1 MKTAY
6 VFPGQGSQAPG
17 MGRALYEQHEL
28 ARRRFDEANAVLG
41 FDLARIMFEG
51 TDDDLRKTSVTQPAI
66 YVHSVIVAELTNARA
81 DAAMA
86 AGHSLGEFSALAAMG
101 ALEFGEGLRLVSIR
115 ANAMQK
121 ACDGAPSTMAAIV
134 GLDDAVV
141 EALCAEVRD
150 VVPANY
156 NSPGQ
161 LVISGSVEG
170 VTAALELAKARGA
183 KMAKQL
189 AVNGAFHSP
198 FMEPAR
204 AELAAAIAQAKINA
218 PSAPVYQN
226 VDAQPHTD
234 PEQIREN
241 LVRQLTAAVR
251 WTQSVQAM
259 AGAGATRF
267 VELGPG
273 KVLAGLVK
281 RIDKGLEA
289 ESRDSA

>member
-1 MKTAY
+1 MSVAI

-17 MGRALYEQHEL
+17 MGLKLFEASEH
-28 ARRRFDEANAVLG
+28 ARRRFHEAREVLG
-41 FDLARIMFEG
+41 FDLPEIMFHG
-51 TDDDLRKTSVTQPAI
+51 TDDDLRRTSVTQPAI
-66 YVHSVIVAELTNARA
+66 YVHSVVLAEVLNIRA
-81 DAAMA
+81 EAAMA
-86 AGHSLGEFSALAAMG
+86 AGHSLGEFSALAAVG
-101 ALEFGEGLRLVSIR
+101 ALDFAEGLRLVSIR

-121 ACDGAPSTMAAIV
+121 ACDLAPSTMAAIV
-134 GLDDAVV
+134 GLDDAIV
-141 EALCAEVRD
+141 EQVCAEVPD

-161 LVISGSVEG
+161 LVISGSIEG
-170 VTAALELAKARGA
+170 VEKAIALAKSRGA
-183 KMAKQL
+183 KIAKQL

-204 AELAAAIAQAKINA
+204 LELATAIASARIVA
-218 PSAPVYQN
+218 PSVPVYQN

-259 AGAGATRF
+259 AAAGATRV

-273 KVLAGLVK
+273 KVLSGLAK
-281 RIDKGLEA
+281 RIEGSLEA
-289 ESRDSA
+289 ESRDSI